1 MNRMERSPSFKKFAP
16 VMISFYIMGFVD
28 LVGIATGYVQQDFQL
43 SDSVAQL
50 LPSMVF
56 VWFLLLSI
64 PTGIFQDRN
73 GKKITVALS
82 MFITFIGMALPFIH
96 YSYMTVVI
104 GFCAIGIGNTVLQ
117 VSANPLLVDI
127 SNKNTQSANL
137 SFSQFIKASAALLS
151 PIYISVL
158 VRVFGDWKLIFPIY
172 AALSLIVAIWLL
184 SIHVEEKKSN
194 KPPATFGSVL
204 GLLKY
209 RIVMVMV
216 LGIFLIVGFDVGM
229 NSNIAIFLASR
240 FQLELATAGFGIS
253 VYFASLMVG
262 RFSGGILLRFI
273 TERRFFAYSLALTFL
288 GLSGILFSQ
297 NLAITWVMI
306 FLAGL
311 GFSNIF
317 PLLFSVSINR
327 MPDHRNEISGL
338 IILSVSGGAVIP
350 PLMGVINQYF
360 GSTAAMSVLIGCM
373 VVVAFACLY
382 IETRDIQTVE
392 S

>member
-1 MNRMERSPSFKKFAP
+1 MDRSPSYKQFAP

-43 SDSVAQL
+43 SDSMAQL

-56 VWFLLLSI
+56 VWFLLLSL

-73 GKKITVALS
+73 GKKITVVLS
-82 MFITFIGMALPFIH
+82 MMITFLGMALPFIH
-96 YSYMTVVI
+96 YSYLTVVL

-127 SNKNTQSANL
+127 SNKKTQSANL

-151 PIYISVL
+151 PIYISIL

-172 AALSLIVAIWLL
+172 AVLSLLVAVWLM
-184 SIHVEEKKSN
+184 SIDVEEKKTN
-194 KPPATFGSVL
+194 KPPATLGSVI

-209 RIVMVMV
+209 PLVVVMVI
-216 LGIFLIVGFDVGM
+216 GIFLIVGFDVGM
-229 NSNIAIFLASR
+229 NSNIAIFLNSR
-240 FQLELATAGFGIS
+240 FELGLATAGFGIS
-253 VYFASLMVG
+253 VYFAALMVG
-262 RFSGGILLRFI
+262 RFSGGILLRFF
-273 TERRFFAYSLALTFL
+273 TERTFFVISLALTFL
-288 GLSGILFSQ
+288 GLAGIIFSQ
-297 NLAITWVMI
+297 NLTVTWGMI

-360 GSTAAMSVLIGCM
+360 GSTAAMTVLMGCM
-373 VVVAFACLY
+373 LVVSFACLY
-382 IETRDIQTVE
+382 IETRNIQTVE